1 MQVFRT
7 IAELRQA
14 VREQRRTGKT
24 IGLVPTMGA
33 LHEGHLSLV
42 REGLKR
48 VDLVI
53 GTIFVNPTQFA
64 PHEDFAAYPR
74 MQEEDIRKF
83 ESAGAYGAF
92 CPDAKEMYPQGFS
105 SSVQVKGVSE
115 PLEGE
120 SRPHFFG
127 GVATVVTKLL
137 MQAQPDVALF
147 GEKDYQQLQVIKRMV
162 MDLDMPVEIIGV
174 ETVRDENGL
183 ALSSRNAYLSAEQR
197 VIANA
202 LNRILFAVAEASA
215 KGGDIAT
222 IRQDGLRR
230 MEEAGFDSVDY
241 LEVRNANTLA
251 PVQDSGE
258 PMRVLAAVRL
268 GGTRL
273 IDNVPVRVI

>member
-1 MQVFRT
+1 MKVFRT
-7 IAELRQA
+7 VAELRQA
-14 VREQRRTGKT
+14 VGAERKAGKR

-83 ESAGAYGAF
+83 ESAGAYGVF

-105 SSVQVKGVSE
+105 SSVHVKGVSE

-162 MDLDMPVEIIGV
+162 IDLDMPIEIVGAP
-174 ETVRDENGL
+174 TVRDANGL
-183 ALSSRNAYLSAEQR
+183 ALSSRNAYLSPEQVVIATTLNKALYWMAEQ
-197 VIANA
+197 
-202 LNRILFAVAEASA
+202 VAA
-215 KGGDIAT
+215 GGDLAT
-222 IRQDGLRR
+222 IRQQGLEKI
-230 MEEAGFDSVDY
+230 MSAGFDTTDY
-241 LEVRNANTLA
+241 LEIRDASTLMPVEGRNGPLRIL
-251 PVQDSGE
+251 V
-258 PMRVLAAVRL
+258 AARI
-268 GGTRL
+268 GTTRL
-273 IDNVPVRVI
+273 IDNVAA

>member
-1 MQVFRT
+1 MQVFRA

-14 VREQRRTGKT
+14 VRAERGAGKT

-48 VDLVI
+48 ADLVI

-74 MQEEDIRKF
+74 MLEDDIRKL
-83 ESAGAYGAF
+83 EGAGAYSVF
-92 CPDAKEMYPQGFS
+92 CPNAQEMYPQGFA

-162 MDLDMPVEIIGV
+162 IDLDMPVEIIGV
-174 ETVRDENGL
+174 PTVRDGNGL
-183 ALSSRNAYLSAEQR
+183 ALSSRNAYLSPEE
-197 VIANA
+197 
-202 LNRILFAVAEASA
+202 LAVATMLNKTLFWMSEQVAA
-215 KGGDIAT
+215 GVDLKVIQQQGADKI
-222 IRQDGLRR
+222 LK
-230 MEEAGFDSVDY
+230 AGFDTLDY
-241 LEVRNANTLA
+241 LEIRDALTLM
-251 PVQDSGE
+251 PVSGRE
-258 PMRVLAAVRL
+258 GALRILVAARI
-268 GGTRL
+268 GKTRL
-273 IDNVPVRVI
+273 IDNVAA